1 MQLRNWVRMH
11 RARLDLTQEQ
21 LATALGVSR
30 QTVHAIERG
39 KAEPSVTLAL
49 RIASLLGV
57 RLSELFWLEGQSPP
71 ELPRPG

>member
-39 KAEPSVTLAL
+39 KAEPSIALAL
-49 RIASLLGV
+49 RIAELLGV
-57 RLSELFWLEGQSPP
+57 SVGELFWLEGQTEPP
-71 ELPRPG
+71 LPRPG